1 MQIRF
6 DKDNL
11 SEGMDRT
18 NSANYKVS
26 LYLFH
31 ISLDSI
37 IHWASKETYHLFKTT
52 PTKINYIKIN
62 RIRTPMSFNTPQ

>member
-11 SEGMDRT
+11 SEGLDRT
-18 NSANYKVS
+18 NSANCNVP

-37 IHWASKETYHLFKTT
+37 IH
-52 PTKINYIKIN
+52 
-62 RIRTPMSFNTPQ
+62 